1 MASQMRLADLP
12 IALNV
17 NSDDI
22 LLITDTTHQV
32 SKRISFIDLNS
43 QLSLEDLS
51 DYDVYLTDIQTINDQ
66 IDLIIGEGT
75 LVHSLSDIDELI
87 LGVQDS
93 ISAVKDSLS
102 NMLETLRQNIDT
114 DILNRNMIDQAVLD
128 RVSKAEETIL
138 HAGLATGYLYV
149 QEFKAGG

>member
-1 MASQMRLADLP
+1 MASQMKLADLP

-66 IDLIIGEGT
+66 LDLIIGEGT

-87 LGVQDS
+87 TDVQDS
-93 ISAVKDSLS
+93 IAAVRDSLT
-102 NMLETLRQNIDT
+102 NMLETLRANVDT
-114 DILNRNMIDQAVLD
+114 DLIHRNQIDQTVID
-128 RVSKAEETIL
+128 RVTRAEETIL